1 MGNTSIKETF
11 SLFHNIKQD
20 IIVKNN
26 RDTVYSNKQAIAN
39 KLYYN
44 ENNFQSINSVEINCK
59 KYDIYTNRLIPN
71 LVNHGNTF
79 ILTHQNNQFHFSF
92 ISDGAV
98 ELLDLNRDYLIHNI
112 NVFFTLFYP
121 TDKIIFDREFQN
133 TIKNRNTKWKW
144 IGKIKVNNIYLWFQM
159 DSTIE
164 YYRNYINIYSTLT
177 NVSLMADLYQQ
188 QYDKLIIDSCISSK
202 YGIPSNI
209 PTNIKL
215 EKGPKSI
222 NIKTILE
229 NYISNYSIND
239 YHIDIEPEYIIYDKQ
254 LLSNILDGFFIE
266 KIQSFIAKISRY
278 NIEFSFW
285 YSNDFQ
291 PSNKVID
298 LIIKYNGHYIYK
310 SNNHYIIKLPYIEDY
325 LTDIRP
331 SSLTTYTN
339 KYDKTNNI
347 ILIDHNIAHKNYIDK
362 FLTHNGFNVISNNNF
377 NNVNKQD
384 DVIIYN
390 TTKDFTIDK
399 IRKLG
404 YHNPVIIS
412 NNYDDNGYNYKLD
425 YPFNENILLTIL
437 TEIYTK
443 IKILYIDNNL
453 NNIAL
458 NTSILEKKLKYNL
471 DIHND
476 LSIFSDTDSLEKYQ
490 LIIIDDSITNK
501 EYHYLSKLNLISLIS
516 IPILY
521 MCDEKNRHNSFF
533 TNKLVKPFSIDTL
546 QKTIIETL

>member
-11 SLFHNIKQD
+11 SLFHNINQEV
-20 IIVKNN
+20 IVKHQRN
-26 RDTVYSNKQAIAN
+26 TVYSNKQAISN
-39 KLYYN
+39 QLYYN
-44 ENNFQSINSVEINCK
+44 ENNYQSINSVEINCK

-79 ILTHQNNQFHFSF
+79 ILTHKQKQFHFSF
-92 ISDGAV
+92 ISDGAL
-98 ELLDLNRDYLIHNI
+98 ELLDLNRDYLIHNT

-133 TIKNRNTKWKW
+133 TIKKRNTKWKW
-144 IGKIKVNNIYLWFQM
+144 IGKIKVNNVYLWFQM

-164 YYRNYINIYSTLT
+164 YYQNYINIYCTLT
-177 NVSLMADLYQQ
+177 NVSLLADLYQQ
-188 QYDKLIIDSCISSK
+188 QYDKSILDSCTTSK
-202 YGIPSNI
+202 YGIPSNL

-222 NIKTILE
+222 HIKTILE
-229 NYISNYSIND
+229 FYISNYSIND
-239 YHIDIEPEYIIYDKQ
+239 YHIDNEPEYIIYDKQ
-254 LLSNILDGFFIE
+254 VLSKILDDFFIE
-266 KIQSFIAKISRY
+266 QIVSFTAKISRY

-285 YSNDFQ
+285 YSNDFK
-291 PSNKVID
+291 PSNKVVD

-310 SNNHYIIKLPYIEDY
+310 SNTHYIFRLPYTVDY
-325 LTDIRP
+325 LTNSRP
-331 SSLTTYTN
+331 SSLTTNIKKYNRTN
-339 KYDKTNNI
+339 TI
-347 ILIDHNIAHKNYIDK
+347 FLIDHNISHKNDIEQ
-362 FLTHNGFNVISNNNF
+362 FLSYKGFNVISNNNF
-377 NNVNKQD
+377 SQINKYD

-404 YHNPVIIS
+404 YHNQVIIS
-412 NNYDDNGYNYKLD
+412 NNFDDIGYNYKLD
-425 YPFNENILLTIL
+425 YPFNENILLSIL

-443 IKILYIDNNL
+443 LKILYIDTNS

-476 LSIFSDTDSLEKYQ
+476 LSICSNTDSLEKYQ

-501 EYHYLSKLNLISLIS
+501 DTHYLSKLKLIRTIN

-521 MCDEKNRHNSFF
+521 MCDDKNRHNSFF
-533 TNKLVKPFSIDTL
+533 THKLVKPFSIDTL
-546 QKTIIETL
+546 EKTIIESL